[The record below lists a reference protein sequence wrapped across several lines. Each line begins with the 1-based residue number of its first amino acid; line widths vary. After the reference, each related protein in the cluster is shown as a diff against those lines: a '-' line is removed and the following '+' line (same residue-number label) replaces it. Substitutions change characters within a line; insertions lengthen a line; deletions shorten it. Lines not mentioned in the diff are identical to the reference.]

1 MAQIRIKNTATQP
14 IDFSCHKDFTFFY
27 SLTWFVT
34 RRDDICQKLND
45 MKKLFF
51 VLFVLM
57 GLTTISS
64 CGKYEPSNSQY
75 KYEVTGT
82 SGNYSV
88 TIQNTDDNTQQ
99 WSSVSNGWYYS
110 WTQTGTRWLY
120 LSAQNNTANGSV
132 TVKIYKDGQVV
143 ATNTSYGAYSIATVS
158 GDY

>member
-1 MAQIRIKNTATQP
+1 MLIEHLINFVAQSRIKNTSVQQF
-14 IDFSCHKDFTFFY
+14 DLSCLKTFVGLLKY
-27 SLTWFVT
+27 K
-34 RRDDICQKLND
+34 INE
-45 MKKLFF
+45 MKKMIFI
-51 VLFVLM
+51 LFVVI

-75 KYEVTGT
+75 KYEVSGT

-110 WTQTGTRWLY
+110 WSQTGTRWLY

-143 ATNTSYGAYSIATVS
+143 ASNTSYGAYSIATVS

>member
-1 MAQIRIKNTATQP
+1 
-14 IDFSCHKDFTFFY
+14 
-27 SLTWFVT
+27 
-34 RRDDICQKLND
+34 
-45 MKKLFF
+45 MKKLIFI
-51 VLFVLM
+51 LFVVI

-64 CGKYEPSNSQY
+64 CGKFEPTNSQY

-110 WTQTGTRWLY
+110 WSQTGTRWLY

-143 ATNTSYGAYSIATVS
+143 ASNTSYGAYSIATVS